1 MRIAVVGSG
10 IAGLATA
17 WLLSEQHQVTLF
29 EANDYA
35 GGHTHTVDVTLQGQ
49 HCGVDTGFLVFN
61 AATYPNLVPML
72 RHLGVPVAPSEMT
85 FSLALESPAIEWSG
99 SNLDTLFAQRRNLL
113 RPSFLRMLRDVLRF
127 NREAAHFA
135 TEPAI
140 ATCDAPLSLGQFLSQ
155 GRYSDEFRDWYL
167 GPMAA
172 AIWSCPTRAMLDF
185 PFASFAQ
192 FFRNHGLLQITDR
205 PQWFTV
211 PGGARQYVERLIAAL
226 QARGSRLR
234 LNTAVRRVERKLRHG
249 VQHSVQQAVQQPAQP
264 PIRLH
269 CDHGAEEFDALVL
282 ACHSDQS
289 LALLG
294 EQASAEERTV
304 LSGIP
309 YQANRALLH
318 TDSSLLPAR
327 QKLWS
332 AWNYSAGRD
341 GPDGRPVAVHYLL
354 NKLQPLPFTQPLL
367 VSLNPHREP
376 HPDSVLGEYD
386 YAHPVFGANAAQAQ
400 AQLPSLQGQ
409 HHTWFCG
416 AWTRYGFHE
425 DGLRS
430 AVMVARDFGIQPPWS
445 AAVPAQAGHA

>member
-35 GGHTHTVDVTLQGQ
+35 GGHTHTVDVTLKGR

-61 AATYPNLVPML
+61 QATYPNLVPML

-127 NREAAHFA
+127 NREAAQFA
-135 TEPAI
+135 TEHAVASPE
-140 ATCDAPLSLGQFLSQ
+140 APLSLGQFLSQ

-172 AIWSCPTRAMLDF
+172 AIWSCPTRAMLEF

-192 FFRNHGLLQITDR
+192 FFRNHGLLQISDR

-226 QARGSRLR
+226 QARGGQLR
-234 LNTAVRRVERKLRHG
+234 LNTPVRAVSRDLQGSAKDITAHNTQG
-249 VQHSVQQAVQQPAQP
+249 A
-264 PIRLH
+264 IRLH
-269 CDHGAEEFDALVL
+269 CDHGAEHFDTLVL

-294 EQASAEERTV
+294 EQASAGERAV

-400 AQLPSLQGQ
+400 ALLPGLQGQ
-409 HHTWFCG
+409 HQTWFCG

-430 AVMVARDFGIQPPWS
+430 AVAVARDFGIQPPWN
-445 AAVPAQAGHA
+445 AAVPTQTGSA

>member
-1 MRIAVVGSG
+1 
-10 IAGLATA
+10 
-17 WLLSEQHQVTLF
+17 
-29 EANDYA
+29 
-35 GGHTHTVDVTLQGQ
+35 
-49 HCGVDTGFLVFN
+49 
-61 AATYPNLVPML
+61 
-72 RHLGVPVAPSEMT
+72 T

-127 NREAAHFA
+127 NREAAQFA
-135 TEPAI
+135 TEHAVASPE
-140 ATCDAPLSLGQFLSQ
+140 APLSLGQFLSQ

-172 AIWSCPTRAMLDF
+172 AIWSCPTRAMLEF

-192 FFRNHGLLQITDR
+192 FFRNHGLLQISDR

-226 QARGSRLR
+226 QARGGQLR
-234 LNTAVRRVERKLRHG
+234 LNTPVRAVSRDLQGSAKDTTTPNTQG
-249 VQHSVQQAVQQPAQP
+249 A
-264 PIRLH
+264 IRLR
-269 CDHGAEEFDALVL
+269 CDHGAEHFDALVL

-294 EQASAEERTV
+294 EQASTGERAV

-400 AQLPSLQGQ
+400 ALLPGLQGQ
-409 HHTWFCG
+409 HQTWFCG

-430 AVMVARDFGIQPPWS
+430 AVAVARDF
-445 AAVPAQAGHA
+445 